1 MTSDGISDEDWND
14 VHELAVEI
22 VNHSAVDDHAA
33 EARARA
39 LLMERLDRLDQ
50 KYGKRPSLL
59 ATRAD
64 YVESPNE
71 RERLLLSA
79 FSEAERIKDSGNRM
93 LVAESL
99 ASLYLEELHNL
110 DEGARWLGVWRHE
123 LGDDPERRDR
133 DEVSRFERILL
144 GGGDT

>member
-33 EARARA
+33 EGRARA
-39 LLMERLDRLDQ
+39 LLVELLDRLDQ

-110 DEGARWLGVWRHE
+110 DQGARWLGVWRHE

-133 DEVSRFERILL
+133 DEVPRFERILL

>member
-1 MTSDGISDEDWND
+1 VTSDGISDEDWND

-22 VNHSAVDDHAA
+22 VNHSAAENHTA

-39 LLMERLDRLDQ
+39 LLIALLNRLDL

-64 YVESPNE
+64 YVESPTE
-71 RERLLLSA
+71 REHLLLSA
-79 FSEAERIKDSGNRM
+79 FSEADRIKDTENRL

-110 DEGARWLGVWRHE
+110 NEGAKWLGVWRHE
-123 LGDDPERRDR
+123 LGADPERRDR
-133 DEVSRFERILL
+133 EEVSRLERILL
-144 GGGDT
+144 GDGDQ